1 MKRSTANQVKG
12 TLHEL
17 KGAAKKKA
25 GELTDNPKLKV
36 EGQIEQLGGTLQR
49 KAGQLEDALKK

>member
-1 MKRSTANQVKG
+1 MKRSTENQVEG

-17 KGAAKKKA
+17 KGAVKKKA

-49 KAGQLEDALKK
+49 KAGQLESALKK